1 MAMWNPWRGFHKH
14 SEGCKYCYIHKGD
27 AKRGID
33 TDNIVKTDNF
43 DAPIRK
49 YQRGKN
55 KGEYKMKSGEI
66 VYLCFSTDF
75 LIKDADIWRDEC
87 WQIIREREDLHFIFL
102 IKRIERF
109 MDCIPD
115 DWGDG
120 YDNVTVGC
128 TIENQKMADYRLS
141 VFDTLPIKHK
151 NIICQP
157 LIEKIDISTHLENV
171 EKVIVGGESDYN
183 ARPLHYDWVLA
194 IREQCI
200 SKGVKF
206 EFRQC
211 GSNFIKDGKL
221 YKLNVRQLCSQ
232 AKKANI
238 NT

>member
-87 WQIIREREDLHFIFL
+87 WQII
-102 IKRIERF
+102 
-109 MDCIPD
+109 
-115 DWGDG
+115 
-120 YDNVTVGC
+120 
-128 TIENQKMADYRLS
+128 A
-141 VFDTLPIKHK
+141 PIRK
-151 NIICQP
+151 
-157 LIEKIDISTHLENV
+157 T
-171 EKVIVGGESDYN
+171 
-183 ARPLHYDWVLA
+183 R
-194 IREQCI
+194 
-200 SKGVKF
+200 
-206 EFRQC
+206 
-211 GSNFIKDGKL
+211 
-221 YKLNVRQLCSQ
+221 
-232 AKKANI
+232 
-238 NT
+238 